1 MKFKIRPKEIKTWRY
16 WFHIAVISS
25 IVLILLQLFQGGN
38 MLSIKNI
45 LWSIPLI
52 GVADIIAHTILGID

>member
-1 MKFKIRPKEIKTWRY
+1 MKIRPKEIKTWRY
-16 WFHIAVISS
+16 WFHIALLST
-25 IVLILLQLFQGGN
+25 IVLIILQLTQGGN

-52 GVADIIAHTILGID
+52 GVADIITHTILGIN